1 MISSLSLTINSS
13 LAQPVQAVQTKQAL
27 SHEGPLLRFSFA
39 KFLANP
45 CGLMSSSLRDNQATS
60 TAVNVNNNLEP
71 SSQTDATDE
80 EEENE
85 NIPMSADL
93 SQEALDLIDPFR
105 QHYNLTSSSFKI
117 DERVVLLEEFLLV
130 LQEVKHRMSLM
141 HPRSVNL
148 NELICS

>member
-1 MISSLSLTINSS
+1 M
-13 LAQPVQAVQTKQAL
+13 
-27 SHEGPLLRFSFA
+27 
-39 KFLANP
+39 
-45 CGLMSSSLRDNQATS
+45 RDNQATS